1 MNNYR
6 QEFIAYALGCGVLKF
21 GEFVLKS
28 GRTSPYF
35 FNTGLFNS
43 GAKLAKLGEFYAQ
56 ALIESGLKPDV
67 IYGPAYKGIP
77 LVSATSIA
85 FARLSGSDMPF
96 AFNRK
101 EIKDHGEGG
110 VIIGSELQG
119 SVVIVDDVITAG
131 TSVRESVDIISKAGA
146 KAIGVLVAL
155 DRQEKGESGFSAVQ
169 EVATAYNIPV
179 IPVITLADIIDFI
192 KIDPRINMDI
202 ILEYRSKYGV

>member
-1 MNNYR
+1 
-6 QEFIAYALGCGVLKF
+6 
-21 GEFVLKS
+21 
-28 GRTSPYF
+28 
-35 FNTGLFNS
+35 
-43 GAKLAKLGEFYAQ
+43 
-56 ALIESGLKPDV
+56 
-67 IYGPAYKGIP
+67 
-77 LVSATSIA
+77 
-85 FARLSGSDMPF
+85 MPF

-110 VIIGSELQG
+110 AIIGSELQG

-131 TSVRESVDIISKAGA
+131 TSVRESVDIINKAGA

-169 EVATAYNIPV
+169 EVAAAYNIPV